1 MKDQSDQLMKEN
13 KLCSIIQY
21 GHLIMLCVSAI
32 NYCLKPQSSH
42 LLQIPRC
49 RVGFWFLLLPPPQ
62 QSNKCGNKAVSL
74 SGCELSEGG
83 S

>member
-13 KLCSIIQY
+13 KLCIIIQY

-49 RVGFWFLLLPPPQ
+49 RVGFLVFAAPSSPAKQ
-62 QSNKCGNKAVSL
+62 
-74 SGCELSEGG
+74 
-83 S
+83 